1 MIPVRG
7 PVVGGLGPVRVA
19 AVDAACGVVVAV

>member
-7 PVVGGLGPVRVA
+7 PVVEVLGPVRVA
-19 AVDAACGVVVAV
+19 AVDAAYGVVSAV